1 MARLRI
7 LSLILPAV
15 IAAAPAAAIDGDGGY
30 FVRGAGNELC
40 ASYGIA
46 RRNHRDA
53 EFQDWL
59 AGYESAFN
67 RWTSDVWN
75 IETDG
80 SFANSL
86 QWLDYYCSVH
96 PADTFGVAA
105 QNLTVYLYPSRQHA
119 GMSASLPRGGAGG
132 ARPPR

>member
-1 MARLRI
+1 MARTM
-7 LSLILPAV
+7 LSFLILLA
-15 IAAAPAAAIDGDGGY
+15 ASAAPATAIDSDGGY
-30 FVRGAGNELC
+30 FVRGVGNELC
-40 ASYGIA
+40 ATYTIA
-46 RRNHRDA
+46 RQNHHDA

-80 SFANSL
+80 NFTNSL

-105 QNLTVYLYPSRQHA
+105 QNLTIYLYPSRQRQ
-119 GMSASLPRGGAGG
+119 GLSASLPQGGAGP
-132 ARPPR
+132 ASPRH

>member
-1 MARLRI
+1 MTRTIVAV
-7 LSLILPAV
+7 LILLAA
-15 IAAAPAAAIDGDGGY
+15 IAAPAHAIDSAGGY
-30 FVRGAGNELC
+30 FVRGIGNELC
-40 ASYGIA
+40 ASYSIA
-46 RRNHRDA
+46 RQSRRDA
-53 EFQDWL
+53 QFQDWL

-80 SFANSL
+80 NFANSL

-105 QNLTVYLYPSRQHA
+105 QNLTVFLYPTRQRE
-119 GMSASLPRGGAGG
+119 GLSASLPQGRAGS

>member
-1 MARLRI
+1 MARMR
-7 LSLILPAV
+7 LIFVFLMA
-15 IAAAPAAAIDGDGGY
+15 IAAAPARAIDSDGGY
-30 FVRGAGNELC
+30 FVRGIGNELC
-40 ASYGIA
+40 ASYTVA
-46 RRNHRDA
+46 RENHHDG

-67 RWTSDVWN
+67 RWTTGVWN

-80 SFANSL
+80 NFANSL

-105 QNLTVYLYPSRQHA
+105 QNLTIYLYPARERE
-119 GMSASLPRGGAGG
+119 GMSASLPQGGAGG
-132 ARPPR
+132 AEPPR